1 MTPHRFSLALLFA
14 IGLLLGGTV
23 HTPAAAADS
32 TQLTQTQPV
41 PAPAQ
46 APATQA
52 PDAPAADA
60 QQPTAEPIGNVA
72 DLTGSASV
80 IRNNA
85 TTALQIRDD
94 IFAGDVVETRAKSTL
109 GITFNDATTFKL
121 SASARITI
129 DRYVYDEG
137 GKQNAGMFDVAKGT
151 VAFVAAGVAK
161 TGDMRIS
168 TPTATLGIRGTTG
181 LVEVPEGAT
190 ATSNNVAIKLYP
202 DADGRVGRIEINDR
216 GGAQLGTLTRG
227 ASGFTIRPDR
237 VGGARFAAVP
247 LTMSALQIQ
256 RDRGFVRQLYTTQ
269 NFGRQLVN
277 EQRAFRRANPG
288 VPYPNRGQ
296 PFRPGPQRQNMLP
309 GQQNRP
315 GQQPGQQ
322 NRPGQRQPG
331 APDRQGLQQRPGG
344 PQQAG
349 PSRTDQH
356 RLPGQPGG
364 TPLPRTGQQGAPRQ
378 GAEPSRAPQRVGQP
392 PSIREGQPQR
402 GGFRQGAPGVQRPGL
417 LNRPTVQPRRQFPLR
432 DGRRERRGD

>member
-1 MTPHRFSLALLFA
+1 MTRRRLSFALLFA
-14 IGLLLGGTV
+14 IGFLLSGLANS
-23 HTPAAAADS
+23 PAAADAMRLA
-32 TQLTQTQPV
+32 QAQPLPV
-41 PAPAQ
+41 PAQTPA

-52 PDAPAADA
+52 PASPAANA
-60 QQPTAEPIGNVA
+60 QRPAAEPIGNVA

-80 IRNNA
+80 TRNNA

-94 IFAGDVVETRAKSTL
+94 IFAGDIVETQAKSTL

-129 DRYVYDEG
+129 DNYVYDES
-137 GKQNAGMFDVAKGT
+137 GKGNAALFDVAKGT
-151 VAFVAAGVAK
+151 LAFVAAGVAK
-161 TGDMRIS
+161 SGDMRIA

-216 GGAQLGTLTRG
+216 GGVQLGTLTRG
-227 ASGFTIRPDR
+227 ASGFTIRPGGA
-237 VGGARFAAVP
+237 GGARFTAVP

-256 RDRGFVRQLYTTQ
+256 RDRGFVRQLHSTQ

-309 GQQNRP
+309 GQQP
-315 GQQPGQQ
+315 GGPG
-322 NRPGQRQPG
+322 
-331 APDRQGLQQRPGG
+331 RQGLQQRPGS
-344 PQQAG
+344 PQQAR
-349 PSRTDQH
+349 PSRADQH
-356 RLPGQPGG
+356 TLPGQPGG
-364 TPLPRTGQQGAPRQ
+364 TPLPRAGQQGVPRQ
-378 GAEPSRAPQRVGQP
+378 GAEPSRAPQRAGQP
-392 PSIREGQPQR
+392 PSIRERQP
-402 GGFRQGAPGVQRPGL
+402 RQGGLRQAAPGLQRPGL

>member
-1 MTPHRFSLALLFA
+1 VTLRRLSLALVFA
-14 IGLLLGGTV
+14 IGLLLSGTAGSPAAANSTQLAQAQPLPV
-23 HTPAAAADS
+23 PTQTPAA
-32 TQLTQTQPV
+32 
-41 PAPAQ
+41 PATPTPA
-46 APATQA
+46 APAT
-52 PDAPAADA
+52 DA
-60 QQPTAEPIGNVA
+60 QQSAAEPIGNVA

-94 IFAGDVVETRAKSTL
+94 IFAGDVVETQAKSTL

-137 GKQNAGMFDVAKGT
+137 GKGNAALFDVVKGT
-151 VAFVAAGVAK
+151 LAFVAAGVAK
-161 TGDMRIS
+161 TGDMRIA

-227 ASGFTIRPDR
+227 ASGFTIRPDGI
-237 VGGARFAAVP
+237 GGARFTAVP
-247 LTMSALQIQ
+247 LTLSALQVQ
-256 RDRGFVRQLYTTQ
+256 RDRSFVRQLHTTQ
-269 NFGRQLVN
+269 NFGRQLVG

-315 GQQPGQQ
+315 GQ
-322 NRPGQRQPG
+322 RQPG

-344 PQQAG
+344 PQQAN
-349 PSRTDQH
+349 PSRNDQH
-356 RLPGQPGG
+356 TLPGQPGG
-364 TPLPRTGQQGAPRQ
+364 TRLPRTGQQGVPRQ
-378 GAEPSRAPQRVGQP
+378 GAEPSRVPQRVGQP
-392 PSIREGQPQR
+392 PSIREEQPRQGR
-402 GGFRQGAPGVQRPGL
+402 FRQGAPGVQRPGL
-417 LNRPTVQPRRQFPLR
+417 LNRPTVQPRRAPPPR
-432 DGRRERRGD
+432 DGRREQRRD

>member
-23 HTPAAAADS
+23 HMPAAAADS
-32 TQLTQTQPV
+32 TQLAQTQPV
-41 PAPAQ
+41 PAPAL

-52 PDAPAADA
+52 PAAPAPDA
-60 QQPTAEPIGNVA
+60 QQPAAEPIGNVA

-80 IRNNA
+80 TRSNA

-94 IFAGDVVETRAKSTL
+94 IFAGDVVETQAKSTL

-151 VAFVAAGVAK
+151 LAFVAAGVAK

-181 LVEVPEGAT
+181 LVEVPEGVT

-227 ASGFTIRPDR
+227 ASGFTIRPDGA
-237 VGGARFAAVP
+237 GGARFAAVP

-256 RDRGFVRQLYTTQ
+256 RDRGFVRQLQTTQ

-309 GQQNRP
+309 GQQ
-315 GQQPGQQ
+315 QPGG
-322 NRPGQRQPG
+322 PG
-331 APDRQGLQQRPGG
+331 RQGLQQRPGS
-344 PQQAG
+344 PQQAR
-349 PSRTDQH
+349 PSRGDQH
-356 RLPGQPGG
+356 VLPGQPGG
-364 TPLPRTGQQGAPRQ
+364 AILPRSGQQGAPQQ
-378 GAEPSRAPQRVGQP
+378 GGQPSRAPQRVGQP

-402 GGFRQGAPGVQRPGL
+402 GGFRQGAPGVQHPGL

>member
-1 MTPHRFSLALLFA
+1 MAQRRLSFALLLA
-14 IGLLLGGTV
+14 IGLLLSGAPNSPTAADSMQFAQAQPLPAPSQ
-23 HTPAAAADS
+23 TPAAQA
-32 TQLTQTQPV
+32 TPT
-41 PAPAQ
+41 PA
-46 APATQA
+46 
-52 PDAPAADA
+52 APAADA
-60 QQPTAEPIGNVA
+60 QQPAAEPIGNVA
-72 DLTGSASV
+72 DLAGSASV
-80 IRNNA
+80 TRNNA

-137 GKQNAGMFDVAKGT
+137 GKQNAGIFDVAKGT
-151 VAFVAAGVAK
+151 LAFVAAGVAK

-227 ASGFTIRPDR
+227 ASGFTIRPDG

-288 VPYPNRGQ
+288 APYPNRGQ

-309 GQQNRP
+309 GR
-315 GQQPGQQ
+315 QQPGG
-322 NRPGQRQPG
+322 PG
-331 APDRQGLQQRPGG
+331 RQGLQQRPGS
-344 PQQAG
+344 PQQAR
-349 PSRTDQH
+349 PSRGDQH
-356 RLPGQPGG
+356 VLPGQPGG
-364 TPLPRTGQQGAPRQ
+364 ATLPRSGQQGAPQ
-378 GAEPSRAPQRVGQP
+378 QDGQPRAPQRVGQP
-392 PSIREGQPQR
+392 PSIRQGQPQR

>member
-1 MTPHRFSLALLFA
+1 MAQRRLLFALLLA
-14 IGLLLGGTV
+14 IGLLLSGAPSSPTTADSMQFAQAQPLPTPPSQ
-23 HTPAAAADS
+23 TPAAQA
-32 TQLTQTQPV
+32 TPT
-41 PAPAQ
+41 PA
-46 APATQA
+46 
-52 PDAPAADA
+52 APAADA
-60 QQPTAEPIGNVA
+60 QQAAAEPIGNVA

-129 DRYVYDEG
+129 DRYVYDEA

-151 VAFVAAGVAK
+151 LAFVAAGVAK

-227 ASGFTIRPDR
+227 ASGFTIRADG

-247 LTMSALQIQ
+247 LAMSALQIQ
-256 RDRGFVRQLYTTQ
+256 RDRGFVRQLHTTQ

-309 GQQNRP
+309 GR
-315 GQQPGQQ
+315 QQPGG
-322 NRPGQRQPG
+322 PG
-331 APDRQGLQQRPGG
+331 RQGLQQRPGS
-344 PQQAG
+344 PQQAR
-349 PSRTDQH
+349 PSRGDQH
-356 RLPGQPGG
+356 VLPGQPGG
-364 TPLPRTGQQGAPRQ
+364 AALPRSGQQGAPQQ
-378 GAEPSRAPQRVGQP
+378 GGQPRAPQRVGQP
-392 PSIREGQPQR
+392 PSIRQGQPQR
-402 GGFRQGAPGVQRPGL
+402 GGFRQGAPGMQRPGL

-432 DGRRERRGD
+432 DSRRERRGD

>member
-1 MTPHRFSLALLFA
+1 MQLAQAQPL
-14 IGLLLGGTV
+14 
-23 HTPAAAADS
+23 
-32 TQLTQTQPV
+32 PV
-41 PAPAQ
+41 PAQTPP
-46 APATQA
+46 APAT
-52 PDAPAADA
+52 PVPVPPAADT
-60 QQPTAEPIGNVA
+60 QQPAAEPIGNVA

-80 IRNNA
+80 IRNNT

-94 IFAGDVVETRAKSTL
+94 IFAGDIVETQAKSTL

-137 GKQNAGMFDVAKGT
+137 GKGNAALFDVAKGT
-151 VAFVAAGVAK
+151 LAFVAAGVAK
-161 TGDMRIS
+161 TGDMRIA

-190 ATSNNVAIKLYP
+190 VTSNNVAIKLYP

-227 ASGFTIRPDR
+227 ASGFTIRPDGL
-237 VGGARFAAVP
+237 GGARFTAVP

-256 RDRGFVRQLYTTQ
+256 RDRGFVRQLHTTQ
-269 NFGRQLVN
+269 NFGRQLVG

-309 GQQNRP
+309 GQPNRP
-315 GQQPGQQ
+315 GQQQPSQQ
-322 NRPGQRQPG
+322 N
-331 APDRQGLQQRPGG
+331 RQGLQQRPGG
-344 PQQAG
+344 PQQAR
-349 PSRTDQH
+349 PSRADQH
-356 RLPGQPGG
+356 TLPGQPGG
-364 TPLPRTGQQGAPRQ
+364 ATLPRTGQQGAPQQGRQ
-378 GAEPSRAPQRVGQP
+378 PSRAPQRVGQP
-392 PSIREGQPQR
+392 PSIREGQPRQ

-417 LNRPTVQPRRQFPLR
+417 LNRPTMQPRRQFPLR

>member
-1 MTPHRFSLALLFA
+1 MDSP
-14 IGLLLGGTV
+14 V
-23 HTPAAAADS
+23 AAAEPM
-32 TQLTQTQPV
+32 QLAQAQPA

-46 APATQA
+46 APATTT
-52 PDAPAADA
+52 PSAPAADA
-60 QQPTAEPIGNVA
+60 QQPAAEPIGNVA

-80 IRNNA
+80 TRNNA

-94 IFAGDVVETRAKSTL
+94 IFSGDVVETQAKSAL

-129 DRYVYDEG
+129 DKYVYDEG
-137 GKQNAGMFDVAKGT
+137 GKSNGALFDVVKGT
-151 VAFVAAGVAK
+151 LAFVAAGVAK
-161 TGDMRIS
+161 TGDMRIT

-227 ASGFTIRPDR
+227 ASGFTIRPGGL
-237 VGGARFAAVP
+237 GGARFAAVP
-247 LTMSALQIQ
+247 LTMSALQVQ
-256 RDRGFVRQLYTTQ
+256 RDRGFVRQLHTTQ
-269 NFGRQLVN
+269 NFGRQLVS

-315 GQQPGQQ
+315 GQ
-322 NRPGQRQPG
+322 RQPG
-331 APDRQGLQQRPGG
+331 MPERQGLQQRPGG
-344 PQQAG
+344 SQQAG
-349 PSRTDQH
+349 PSRPDQ
-356 RLPGQPGG
+356 RTLPGQPGG
-364 TPLPRTGQQGAPRQ
+364 TPLPRSGQQGAPRQ
-378 GAEPSRAPQRVGQP
+378 GAAPSRVPQRAGQP
-392 PSIREGQPQR
+392 PSIHEGQPRQ
-402 GGFRQGAPGVQRPGL
+402 GGFMQRAPGVQRPGL
-417 LNRPTVQPRRQFPLR
+417 LNRPTMQPRRQFPLR

>member
-1 MTPHRFSLALLFA
+1 VTWRRLSFALLLA
-14 IGLLLGGTV
+14 IGLLLSGIV
-23 HTPAAAADS
+23 DSPAAAADS
-32 TQLTQTQPV
+32 TQLAQGQPAPAPV
-41 PAPAQ
+41 PAPAVT
-46 APATQA
+46 APS
-52 PDAPAADA
+52 APAADA
-60 QQPTAEPIGNVA
+60 QQPAAEPIGNVA
-72 DLTGSASV
+72 DLTGGASV
-80 IRNNA
+80 TRHNA

-94 IFAGDVVETRAKSTL
+94 IFAGDVVETQAKSTL

-129 DRYVYDEG
+129 DRYIYDEG
-137 GKQNAGMFDVAKGT
+137 GKQNAALFDVAKGT
-151 VAFVAAGVAK
+151 LAFVAAGVAK
-161 TGDMRIS
+161 TGDMRVA

-227 ASGFTIRPDR
+227 ASGFTIRPGGI
-237 VGGARFAAVP
+237 GGARFTAVP
-247 LTMSALQIQ
+247 LTISALQIQ
-256 RDRGFVRQLYTTQ
+256 RDRGFVRQVHTTQ

-288 VPYPNRGQ
+288 MPYPNRGQ

-315 GQQPGQQ
+315 GQQ
-322 NRPGQRQPG
+322 QPG
-331 APDRQGLQQRPGG
+331 GPGRQGLQQRPGG
-344 PQQAG
+344 PQQAR

-356 RLPGQPGG
+356 TLPGQPGG
-364 TPLPRTGQQGAPRQ
+364 TPLP
-378 GAEPSRAPQRVGQP
+378 
-392 PSIREGQPQR
+392 PSIRERQPRQ

-417 LNRPTVQPRRQFPLR
+417 LNRPMVQPRRQFPLR

>member
-1 MTPHRFSLALLFA
+1 MQFAQAQPLPTPPSQ
-14 IGLLLGGTV
+14 
-23 HTPAAAADS
+23 TPAA
-32 TQLTQTQPV
+32 
-41 PAPAQ
+41 
-46 APATQA
+46 PAT
-52 PDAPAADA
+52 DA
-60 QQPTAEPIGNVA
+60 QRPAAEPIGNVA
-72 DLTGSASV
+72 DLAGSASV
-80 IRNNA
+80 TRNNA

-151 VAFVAAGVAK
+151 LAFVAAGVAK

-181 LVEVPEGAT
+181 LVEVPEGAA

-227 ASGFTIRPDR
+227 ASGFTIRPDG

-309 GQQNRP
+309 GR
-315 GQQPGQQ
+315 QQPGG
-322 NRPGQRQPG
+322 PG
-331 APDRQGLQQRPGG
+331 RQGLQQRPGS
-344 PQQAG
+344 PQQAR
-349 PSRTDQH
+349 PSRGDQH
-356 RLPGQPGG
+356 VLPGQPGG
-364 TPLPRTGQQGAPRQ
+364 AALPRSGQQGAPQQ
-378 GAEPSRAPQRVGQP
+378 GGQPRAPQRVGQP
-392 PSIREGQPQR
+392 PSIRQGQPQR